1 MTQRS
6 IAGSVSSR
14 SQCLPS
20 TAESDLNLRAGIT
33 FLLAIAAFLA
43 LGTTARSQTQA
54 AAPDGASQAAG
65 PQTPTDPSGVQ
76 LTGAA
81 AAGVTPT
88 SAAAQ
93 QSANISNKPTGKT
106 RKQKEDK
113 VVETKDSKKEDAKY
127 KKDNPLEGMSS
138 KQPDKQLYDKAQDA
152 VKHGRYDVAR
162 LDLQTLL
169 NTYPDSEFMM
179 RAKLAIADSWYKEGG
194 TAALTQA
201 EQEYRDFI
209 TFFPNQPEAAE
220 AQMRIGD
227 IYFREMDKPDRD
239 HSKAVHAEEEYRLML
254 QQFPESPRV
263 PEAAQRLREVQ
274 ESLASADADVA
285 AFYASRMNWAAAIA
299 RYQTVADT
307 YPLYSH
313 LDDVLVGLGDAY
325 EAEARYYR
333 TLKLPEDVKARLVA
347 IYDNQA
353 ANAWRKVVLEHSAA
367 PHVEDAR
374 DRLAALNLP
383 IPTPT
388 PEQAAASVA
397 LENSR
402 GQYTLGKRAEV
413 LFLRKADTVP
423 AATSGAPP
431 LEDPKATLGPDIIH
445 QAENNYKIA
454 ANPSANAPAPVVA
467 TATTP
472 GSSPSAEQAPAAAPA
487 AAPLEFQDVP
497 TAANGVAPSTIV
509 TSVPPTASVPASA
522 GSSAVG
528 VEIVHSSGGSPDSPA
543 TATPPGSTPSFPG
556 TASPSPAEA
565 GRAPVAAVVSNDDNG
580 GIKPV
585 GPTNNAALPPIEK
598 AAPAPDTINDV
609 IPGSQPAAQTASAN
623 GKKPKPALDKKDESS
638 SKHKPKKGLAKLN
651 PF

>member
-1 MTQRS
+1 VT
-6 IAGSVSSR
+6 
-14 SQCLPS
+14 
-20 TAESDLNLRAGIT
+20 
-33 FLLAIAAFLA
+33 
-43 LGTTARSQTQA
+43 
-54 AAPDGASQAAG
+54 G
-65 PQTPTDPSGVQ
+65 PQTTADPTGVEQ
-76 LTGAA
+76 SGAA
-81 AAGVTPT
+81 AAGLTPT
-88 SAAAQ
+88 AAAAH
-93 QSANISNKPTGKT
+93 QSANISNQPTGKT
-106 RKQKEDK
+106 RKQKEEK

-127 KKDNPLEGMSS
+127 KKDNPLAGMSS
-138 KQPDKQLYDKAQDA
+138 KQPDKELYDKAQDA

-239 HSKAVHAEEEYRLML
+239 NSKAVHAEENYRLML
-254 QQFPESPRV
+254 QQFPESPRI

-313 LDDVLVGLGDAY
+313 MDDVLVGLGDAY

-333 TLKLPEDVKARLVA
+333 TLKLPEDVKGRLVA

-374 DRLAALNLP
+374 DRLATLNLP

-402 GQYTLGKRAEV
+402 GQYTISKRVNILV
-413 LFLRKADTVP
+413 LRHADTVP

-431 LEDPKATLGPDIIH
+431 LEDPKATRAPDIIH
-445 QAENNYKIA
+445 QAESNFRIA
-454 ANPSANAPAPVVA
+454 ANPAANAPAPVVA
-467 TATTP
+467 TAAAP
-472 GSSPSAEQAPAAAPA
+472 GSSPSAEQAPAPAPTI
-487 AAPLEFQDVP
+487 APLQFQDVP
-497 TAANGVAPSTIV
+497 AATNGAAASTIV
-509 TSVPPTASVPASA
+509 TSVPATASLPPSGG
-522 GSSAVG
+522 GSSVG
-528 VEIVHSSGGSPDSPA
+528 VEIVHSGASSEAPA
-543 TATPPGSTPSFPG
+543 TATPSGSTPSFPG
-556 TASPSPAEA
+556 ATTAAA
-565 GRAPVAAVVSNDDNG
+565 DRAPVNAAVSNDDNG

-585 GPTNNAALPPIEK
+585 GPTNTTALPPIEK
-598 AAPAPDTINDV
+598 AAPPPDTINDV
-609 IPGSQPAAQTASAN
+609 IPGSQPAAQTAPAN